1 MATVF
6 EVKVKDKRGKTFF
19 KTVKGDN
26 ATSVKA
32 SMRDKNL
39 VVVGIKEKGIA
50 PTHRGGLGGLAATF
64 SKEGIAKF
72 MEGKVKLK
80 DLTIFSRQFAT
91 MINAGVSMVRSLGIL
106 AEQSESKRLQ
116 RILADIKDQVE
127 QGQSLSDSMAR
138 YPDTFDNLYCGMIK
152 AGEAGGVL
160 DGVLLRVA
168 GFLENQNRLNTQVK
182 SAMAYPLTVMVFA
195 LIISGVMLMFIV
207 PMFAGMFEQMG
218 AKLPAFTQALVDLS
232 NFLVSPYAIL
242 LVVGVGIAV
251 WLFKMFHATPKG
263 AFIIDQYKLKLP
275 VAGDLVRKVSVARFS
290 RTLGTLLKSGVP
302 LLGALEIVRDSIG
315 NLVISAVMED
325 LRLSVSEG
333 EGLAK
338 PLERAGVFPAMV
350 TQMVA
355 IGEETGAIDAML
367 EKIADFYD
375 EEVEA
380 AVHAL
385 TSMLEPLMM
394 VLIGG
399 IVGSIVV
406 GMYLPIFDIV
416 NKIK

>member
-1 MATVF
+1 MATTF
-6 EVKVKDKRGKTFF
+6 EVKVRDKKGKTYF
-19 KTVKGDN
+19 KTMKGESVNQVKQ
-26 ATSVKA
+26 KL
-32 SMRDKNL
+32 RDQSYT
-39 VVVGIKEKGIA
+39 VMGIKEKGIA
-50 PTHRGGLGGLAATF
+50 PTSMGSATDAA
-64 SKEGIAKF
+64 SNAYAAINKF
-72 MEGKVKLK
+72 MEGGVKLK

-91 MINAGVSMVRSLGIL
+91 MINAGVSMVRSLNIL
-106 AEQSESKRLQ
+106 AEQSESKPLRNALN
-116 RILADIKDQVE
+116 DIKDQVE

-138 YPDTFDNLYCGMIK
+138 FPKIFDNLFCGMMK

-160 DGVLLRVA
+160 DAVLLRVA

-182 SAMAYPLTVMVFA
+182 SAMAYPLTVLFFA
-195 LIISGVMLMFIV
+195 LIISSVMLLFIV

-232 NFLVSPYAIL
+232 KALTSWQAIFIPISAGAVAYGYR
-242 LVVGVGIAV
+242 VVNS
-251 WLFKMFHATPKG
+251 TPKG
-263 AFIIDQYKLKLP
+263 ALAIDRYKLKLP
-275 VAGDLVRKVSVARFS
+275 VLGDLIRKVSVARFS

-302 LLGALEIVRDSIG
+302 LLPALEIVRDSIG
-315 NLVISAVMED
+315 NLVVAAAMED
-325 LRLSVSEG
+325 LRISVSEG

-338 PLERAGVFPAMV
+338 PLERAGVFPPMV
-350 TQMVA
+350 VQMVA

-385 TSMLEPLMM
+385 TSMLEPIMM
-394 VLIGG
+394 VGIGG
-399 IVGSIVV
+399 IVGSIVI

>member
-1 MATVF
+1 MATSF
-6 EVKVKDKRGKTFF
+6 EVKVKDKKGKTYF

-26 ATSVKA
+26 ANAVKA
-32 SMRDKNL
+32 KLKEQNL
-39 VVVGIKEKGIA
+39 TVVGIKEKGLA
-50 PTHRGGLGGLAATF
+50 PTGRSGSSGG
-64 SKEGIAKF
+64 GIGEKLNRF

-106 AEQSESKRLQ
+106 AEQSESKKLQ
-116 RILADIKDQVE
+116 RCLMEIKDQVE

-138 YPDTFDNLYCGMIK
+138 FPDIFNNLYCGMIK

-160 DGVLLRVA
+160 DAVLLRVSS
-168 GFLENQNRLNTQVK
+168 FLENQNRLNGQVK

-232 NFLVSPYAIL
+232 KFLVSPAALIIPFL
-242 LVVGVGIAV
+242 CAGAV
-251 WLFKMFHATPKG
+251 YGYRMVRATPKG
-263 AFIIDQYKLKLP
+263 AFTIDQYKLKLP
-275 VAGDLVRKVSVARFS
+275 VFGDLIRKVSVARFS

-302 LLGALEIVRDSIG
+302 LMGAIEIVRDSIG
-315 NLVISAVMED
+315 NLVVASVMED
-325 LRLSVSEG
+325 LRIAVSEG

-338 PLERAGVFPAMV
+338 PLERAGVFPPMV

-380 AVHAL
+380 SVHAL

-394 VLIGG
+394 VMIGG
-399 IVGSIVV
+399 IVGSIVI

>member
-6 EVKVKDKRGKTFF
+6 EVKVRDKKGKTSLR
-19 KTVKGDN
+19 TVKGDN
-26 ATSVKA
+26 ANAVKQDLKA
-32 SMRDKNL
+32 KNL
-39 VVVGIKEKGIA
+39 TVVGIKEKGVG
-50 PTHRGGLGGLAATF
+50 PTLGLAGGGFDLQAAM
-64 SKEGIAKF
+64 AKF
-72 MEGKVKLK
+72 TEGSVKLK
-80 DLTIFSRQFAT
+80 DLTIFARQFAT

-106 AEQSESKRLQ
+106 ASQAESAKLR
-116 RILADIKDQVE
+116 RILSEVKDQVE
-127 QGQSLSDSMAR
+127 QGQSLSDSMGK
-138 YPDTFDNLYCGMIK
+138 YPDTFNNLFCGMIK

-160 DGVLLRVA
+160 DNVLLRVA
-168 GFLENQNRLNTQVK
+168 GFLENQNRLNSQVK
-182 SAMAYPLTVMVFA
+182 SAMAYPITVLCFA
-195 LIISGVMLMFIV
+195 LLISAVMLVFII

-218 AKLPAFTQALVDLS
+218 AKLPAFTQFLVDLS
-232 NFLVSPYAIL
+232 QFLTSVYSLLIFVVLAAVVYAFR
-242 LVVGVGIAV
+242 A
-251 WLFKMFHATPKG
+251 FQSTPQG
-263 AFIIDQYKLKLP
+263 AFIVDQYKLKLP
-275 VAGDLVRKVSVARFS
+275 VFGDLIRKVSVARFS

-302 LLGALEIVRDSIG
+302 LMPALEIVRDSIG
-315 NLVISAVMED
+315 NLVVSAVMED

-355 IGEETGAIDAML
+355 IGEETGSIDAML
-367 EKIADFYD
+367 DKVADFYD
-375 EEVEA
+375 EEVENS
-380 AVHAL
+380 VKAL

>member
-26 ATSVKA
+26 ANAVKQKLRE
-32 SMRDKNL
+32 SNL
-39 VVVGIKEKGIA
+39 TVVGIKEKGNG
-50 PTHRGGLGGLAATF
+50 PTARGGLSGIAAFF
-64 SKEGIAKF
+64 SKENLAKF
-72 MEGKVKLK
+72 SEGRVKLK
-80 DLTIFSRQFAT
+80 DLTIFARQFAT

-106 AEQSESKRLQ
+106 AEQADSKKLQ
-116 RILADIKDQVE
+116 RILVDIKDQVE
-127 QGQSLSDSMAR
+127 QGQSLSDSMSR
-138 YPDTFDNLYCGMIK
+138 FPEVFDNLFCGMIK

-182 SAMAYPLTVMVFA
+182 SAMAYPLTVMFFA

-218 AKLPAFTQALVDLS
+218 AKLPAFTQLLVDLS
-232 NFLVSPYAIL
+232 NFLVSP
-242 LVVGVGIAV
+242 GAV
-251 WLFKMFHATPKG
+251 LIPIGCAVLFQGYKFIQGTPKG
-263 AFIIDQYKLKLP
+263 AFLIDQYKLKLP
-275 VAGDLVRKVSVARFS
+275 VAGDLIRKVSVARFS

-399 IVGSIVV
+399 IVGSIVI

>member
-1 MATVF
+1 MATTF
-6 EVKVKDKRGKTFF
+6 EVKVRDKKGKTYF
-19 KTVKGDN
+19 KTMKADNVNQVKQKLREAN
-26 ATSVKA
+26 YIV
-32 SMRDKNL
+32 M
-39 VVVGIKEKGIA
+39 GIKEKGA
-50 PTHRGGLGGLAATF
+50 GPTSRGGGGGASLA
-64 SKEGIAKF
+64 GIGAKLQKI

-91 MINAGVSMVRSLGIL
+91 MINAGVSMVRSLNIL
-106 AEQSESKRLQ
+106 AEQSESKPLQ
-116 RILADIKDQVE
+116 KALMSIKDQVE
-127 QGQSLSDSMAR
+127 QGQSLSDSMGR
-138 YPDTFDNLYCGMIK
+138 YPEIFNNLYCGMIK

-160 DGVLLRVA
+160 DAVLLRVA
-168 GFLENQNRLNTQVK
+168 GFLEAQNRLNTQVK
-182 SAMAYPLTVMVFA
+182 SAMAYPMTVMVFA

-232 NFLVSPYAIL
+232 KWLTSPNVVFLPI
-242 LVVGVGIAV
+242 GVGAAGYG
-251 WLFKMFHATPKG
+251 FRMEQSTPKG
-263 AFIIDQYKLKLP
+263 AFMIDQYKLKLP
-275 VAGDLVRKVSVARFS
+275 VFGDLVRKVSVARFS

-302 LLGALEIVRDSIG
+302 LMGAIEIVRDSIG
-315 NLVISAVMED
+315 NLVVASAMED
-325 LRLSVSEG
+325 LRIAVSEG

-338 PLERAGVFPAMV
+338 PLERAGVFPPMV

>member
-1 MATVF
+1 MSGSST
-6 EVKVKDKRGKTFF
+6 
-19 KTVKGDN
+19 
-26 ATSVKA
+26 
-32 SMRDKNL
+32 
-39 VVVGIKEKGIA
+39 
-50 PTHRGGLGGLAATF
+50 PGLF
-64 SKEGIAKF
+64 
-72 MEGKVKLK
+72 
-80 DLTIFSRQFAT
+80 
-91 MINAGVSMVRSLGIL
+91 
-106 AEQSESKRLQ
+106 QS
-116 RILADIKDQVE
+116 
-127 QGQSLSDSMAR
+127 
-138 YPDTFDNLYCGMIK
+138 
-152 AGEAGGVL
+152 
-160 DGVLLRVA
+160 
-168 GFLENQNRLNTQVK
+168 
-182 SAMAYPLTVMVFA
+182 
-195 LIISGVMLMFIV
+195 
-207 PMFAGMFEQMG
+207 
-218 AKLPAFTQALVDLS
+218 
-232 NFLVSPYAIL
+232 
-242 LVVGVGIAV
+242 
-251 WLFKMFHATPKG
+251 TPKG
-263 AFIIDQYKLKLP
+263 AFLIDQYKLKLP
-275 VAGDLVRKVSVARFS
+275 VAGDLIRKVSVARFS

-338 PLERAGVFPAMV
+338 PLERAGVFPSMV

-399 IVGSIVV
+399 IVGSIVI

>member
-1 MATVF
+1 MATTF
-6 EVKVKDKRGKTFF
+6 EVKVRDKKGKTYF
-19 KTVKGDN
+19 KTMKADNVMQVKQKLRESN
-26 ATSVKA
+26 Y
-32 SMRDKNL
+32 
-39 VVVGIKEKGIA
+39 VVMGIKEKGLG
-50 PTHRGGLGGLAATF
+50 PTSRGGDAAGGILA
-64 SKEGIAKF
+64 KINKF
-72 MEGKVKLK
+72 MEGGVKLK
-80 DLTIFSRQFAT
+80 DLTVFSRQFAT
-91 MINAGVSMVRSLGIL
+91 MINAGVSMVRSMNIL
-106 AEQSESKRLQ
+106 AEQSESKPLQ
-116 RILADIKDQVE
+116 KALYEIKEQVE
-127 QGQSLSDSMAR
+127 QGQSLSDSMSR
-138 YPDTFDNLYCGMIK
+138 YPKIFNNLYCGMIK

-160 DGVLLRVA
+160 DAVLLRVA

-182 SAMAYPLTVMVFA
+182 SAMAYPSTVMVFA

-232 NFLVSPYAIL
+232 KALTSWEAIFIPIIVGALVYAYRVINS
-242 LVVGVGIAV
+242 
-251 WLFKMFHATPKG
+251 TPKG
-263 AFIIDQYKLKLP
+263 ALTIDQYKLKLP
-275 VAGDLVRKVSVARFS
+275 VLGDLIRKVSVARFS

-302 LLGALEIVRDSIG
+302 LLAALEIVRDSIG
-315 NLVISAVMED
+315 NLVVASAMED
-325 LRLSVSEG
+325 LRISVSEG

-338 PLERAGVFPAMV
+338 PLERAGVFPPMV
-350 TQMVA
+350 VQMVA

-399 IVGSIVV
+399 IVGSIVI

>member
-1 MATVF
+1 MATTF
-6 EVKVKDKRGKTFF
+6 EVKVKDKKGKTYF
-19 KTVKGDN
+19 KTMKADNVNQVKQKLREAN
-26 ATSVKA
+26 YTV
-32 SMRDKNL
+32 M
-39 VVVGIKEKGIA
+39 GIKEMGVG
-50 PTHRGGLGGLAATF
+50 TTSRGGAGEAAAGIGAKLA
-64 SKEGIAKF
+64 KM
-72 MEGKVKLK
+72 MEGSVKLK

-106 AEQSESKRLQ
+106 ADQSESKLLQ
-116 RILADIKDQVE
+116 KCLYEIKDQVE

-138 YPDTFDNLYCGMIK
+138 FPKIFDNLYCGMIK

-160 DGVLLRVA
+160 DAVLLRVA

-232 NFLVSPYAIL
+232 HFLVSPGAALIPVGAGLAAYGFR
-242 LVVGVGIAV
+242 VVNS
-251 WLFKMFHATPKG
+251 TPKG
-263 AFIIDQYKLKLP
+263 AFTIDTYKLKLP
-275 VAGDLVRKVSVARFS
+275 VFGDLIRKVAVARFS

-302 LLGALEIVRDSIG
+302 LMGALEIVRDSIG
-315 NLVISAVMED
+315 NLVVASAMED
-325 LRLSVSEG
+325 LRIAVSEG

-338 PLERAGVFPAMV
+338 PLERAGVFPPMV

-380 AVHAL
+380 AVHAH

>member
-6 EVKVKDKRGKTFF
+6 EVKVKDKKGKTFL

-26 ATSVKA
+26 ANSVKA

-39 VVVGIKEKGIA
+39 TVVGIKEKGIA
-50 PTHRGGLGGLAATF
+50 PTGGMVGGF
-64 SKEGIAKF
+64 SMDKLNAF
-72 MEGKVKLK
+72 MEGRVKLK

-106 AEQSESKRLQ
+106 AEQSESKKLQ

-218 AKLPAFTQALVDLS
+218 AKLPAFTQFLVDFS
-232 NFLVSPYAIL
+232 NFLCSPYAL
-242 LVVGVGIAV
+242 LIVVFLGIFV
-251 WLFKMFHATPKG
+251 WCFRMFQATPKG
-263 AFIIDQYKLKLP
+263 AFLIDQYKLKLP
-275 VAGDLVRKVSVARFS
+275 VFGDLIRKVSVARFS

-315 NLVISAVMED
+315 NLVVAAVMED

-350 TQMVA
+350 TQMVS

>member
-6 EVKVKDKRGKTFF
+6 EVKVKDKRGKIFS

-26 ATSVKA
+26 ANAVKQKLRE
-32 SMRDKNL
+32 SNL
-39 VVVGIKEKGIA
+39 TVVGIKEKGNGSTSRSGASGIA
-50 PTHRGGLGGLAATF
+50 AFF
-64 SKEGIAKF
+64 SKENLAK
-72 MEGKVKLK
+72 MREGKVKLK
-80 DLTIFSRQFAT
+80 DLTIFARQFAT

-106 AEQSESKRLQ
+106 AEQAESPRLK
-116 RILADIKDQVE
+116 RILLDIKDQVE

-138 YPDTFDNLYCGMIK
+138 YPDVFDNLFCGMIK

-182 SAMAYPLTVMVFA
+182 SAMAYPATVMVFA

-218 AKLPAFTQALVDLS
+218 AKLPAFTQLLVDLS
-232 NFLVSPYAIL
+232 KFLVSPSAALIP
-242 LVVGVGIAV
+242 VGCFGAS
-251 WLFKMFHATPKG
+251 WAFKMFQSTPKG
-263 AFIIDQYKLKLP
+263 AFLIDQYKLKLP
-275 VAGDLVRKVSVARFS
+275 VAGDLIRKVSVARFS

-315 NLVISAVMED
+315 NLVIAAVMED

-333 EGLAK
+333 EGLAP
-338 PLERAGVFPAMV
+338 PLLRAGVFPAMV

-367 EKIADFYD
+367 EKVADFYD

>member
-1 MATVF
+1 ML
-6 EVKVKDKRGKTFF
+6 
-19 KTVKGDN
+19 
-26 ATSVKA
+26 S
-32 SMRDKNL
+32 
-39 VVVGIKEKGIA
+39 KEKFE
-50 PTHRGGLGGLAATF
+50 RL
-64 SKEGIAKF
+64 

-106 AEQSESKRLQ
+106 AEQAESKKLQ

-127 QGQSLSDSMAR
+127 QGQSLSDSMSR

-182 SAMAYPLTVMVFA
+182 SAMAYPLTVGVFA
-195 LIISGVMLMFIV
+195 IIISGVMLMFIV

-232 NFLVSPYAIL
+232 KFLCSPYAVLIL
-242 LVVGVGIAV
+242 VGLGIAS
-251 WLFKMFHATPKG
+251 WLFKMFQATPKG
-263 AFIIDQYKLKLP
+263 AFMIDQYKLKLP
-275 VAGDLVRKVSVARFS
+275 VFGDLIRKVSVARFS

-315 NLVISAVMED
+315 NLVVAAVMED

>member
-6 EVKVKDKRGKTFF
+6 EVKVRDKRGKTFF

-26 ATSVKA
+26 PNAVKQ
-32 SMRDKNL
+32 DLKNRNFT
-39 VVVGIKEKGIA
+39 VMGIREKGA
-50 PTHRGGLGGLAATF
+50 GGLGAAMPAINMD
-64 SKEGIAKF
+64 SLKNL
-72 MEGKVKLK
+72 MERKVKLK
-80 DLTIFSRQFAT
+80 DLCIFSRQFAT

-106 AEQSESKRLQ
+106 AEQAESTRLR
-116 RILADIKDQVE
+116 RILADIKAQVE
-127 QGQSLSDSMAR
+127 QGQPLSDSMAR
-138 YPDTFDNLYCGMIK
+138 YPATFDNLFCGMIK

-182 SAMAYPLTVMVFA
+182 SAMAYPLTVMFFA
-195 LIISGVMLMFIV
+195 LIISAVMLMFIV
-207 PMFAGMFEQMG
+207 PMFAGMFAQMG
-218 AKLPAFTQALVDLS
+218 AKLPAFTQLLVDFS
-232 NFLVSPYAIL
+232 QFLTSAYAL
-242 LVVGVGIAV
+242 LIVVFVIVA
-251 WLFKMFHATPKG
+251 FYAFSAFQQTPKG
-263 AFIIDQYKLKLP
+263 AMLVDQYKLKLP
-275 VAGDLVRKVSVARFS
+275 IFGDLIRKVAVARFS

-302 LLGALEIVRDSIG
+302 LMPALEIVRDSIG
-315 NLVISAVMED
+315 NLVIAAVMED
-325 LRLSVSEG
+325 LRLAVSEG

-338 PLERAGVFPAMV
+338 PLEKANVFPSMV

-367 EKIADFYD
+367 EKVADFYD
-375 EEVEA
+375 EEVDA
-380 AVHAL
+380 AVKAL

-394 VLIGG
+394 VMIGG
-399 IVGSIVV
+399 IVGSIII

>member
-6 EVKVKDKRGKTFF
+6 EVKVRDKKGKTFL
-19 KTVKGDN
+19 KTVKGDSAN
-26 ATSVKA
+26 AVKQDLK
-32 SMRDKNL
+32 SKNL
-39 VVVGIKEKGIA
+39 TVVGIKEKGIG
-50 PTHRGGLGGLAATF
+50 PTLSAGGGFDLQAVL
-64 SKEGIAKF
+64 AKF
-72 MEGKVKLK
+72 AESKVKLK
-80 DLTIFSRQFAT
+80 DLCIFARQFAT

-106 AEQSESKRLQ
+106 ADQSESAKLR
-116 RILADIKDQVE
+116 RILSEVKDSVE
-127 QGQSLSDSMAR
+127 QGQSLSDSMSK
-138 YPDTFDNLYCGMIK
+138 YPETFSNLFCGMIK

-160 DGVLLRVA
+160 DNVLLRVA
-168 GFLENQNRLNTQVK
+168 GFLENQNRLNSQVK

-195 LIISGVMLMFIV
+195 LLISGVMLMFIV

-218 AKLPAFTQALVDLS
+218 AKLPAFTQFLVDFS
-232 NFLVSPYAIL
+232 KFLASAYALLIVVAIVAGAYAFRAFQSTPQGAIL
-242 LVVGVGIAV
+242 V
-251 WLFKMFHATPKG
+251 
-263 AFIIDQYKLKLP
+263 DQYKLKLP
-275 VAGDLVRKVSVARFS
+275 IFGDLIRKVSVARFS

-302 LLGALEIVRDSIG
+302 LMPALEIVRDSIG
-315 NLVISAVMED
+315 NLVVAAVMED

-355 IGEETGAIDAML
+355 IGEETGSIDAML
-367 EKIADFYD
+367 DKVADFYD
-375 EEVEA
+375 EEVEN
-380 AVHAL
+380 AVKAL

-394 VLIGG
+394 VMIGG

>member
-6 EVKVKDKRGKTFF
+6 EVKVKDKKGKTFL

-26 ATSVKA
+26 ATAVKS

-39 VVVGIKEKGIA
+39 TVVAIKEKGVGA
-50 PTHRGGLGGLAATF
+50 TASAGGMAGIGEKLA
-64 SKEGIAKF
+64 KM

-80 DLTIFSRQFAT
+80 DLCIFARQFAT

-106 AEQSESKRLQ
+106 AEQSESKKLQ

-127 QGQSLSDSMAR
+127 QGQSLSDSMGR
-138 YPDTFDNLYCGMIK
+138 YPDTFDNLFCGMIK

-195 LIISGVMLMFIV
+195 LLISGVMLMFIM

-218 AKLPAFTQALVDLS
+218 AKLPAFTQFLVDLS
-232 NFLVSPYAIL
+232 IFLTSPYAVLI
-242 LVVGVGIAV
+242 VVFIGIFV
-251 WLFKMFHATPKG
+251 WVFRMFQATPKG
-263 AFIIDQYKLKLP
+263 AFTIDQYKLKLP
-275 VAGDLVRKVSVARFS
+275 VFGDLIRKVSVARFS

-333 EGLAK
+333 EGLSK